1 MMPYPKYNC
10 LYAKKSKEGVMK
22 SYVDE
27 LTDLLQ
33 EKMNSVKALESEN
46 ATFKAWNEQLEN
58 QLIEART
65 RIEHME
71 EQECDTQAEIERLK
85 VQPVRVVDAE
95 RLKNQLACFS
105 MSDIIAEMGSGAI
118 CEKF

>member
-1 MMPYPKYNC
+1 
-10 LYAKKSKEGVMK
+10 
-22 SYVDE
+22 
-27 LTDLLQ
+27 
-33 EKMNSVKALESEN
+33 
-46 ATFKAWNEQLEN
+46 
-58 QLIEART
+58 
-65 RIEHME
+65 ME

-118 CEKF
+118 CDKFEEIINSLEAYALAHRI